1 MTGARKGHPG
11 RIDVHHHIL
20 PQQYVAA
27 LKSAGITGT
36 TGIPFPDWRP
46 SQALKFMDRN
56 GIAASVL
63 SISSPGAT
71 VIDRSSSRDI
81 ARLCNETLAQLV
93 ADYPGRFG
101 ALAVLPLFDM
111 DDALEE
117 LSYALDTLQLDG
129 VALLSNTNGAYLGDP
144 FFDRLFGELDRRSAV
159 VHVHPTDPPAGG
171 PASLEFA
178 NALVESPFDTTRAV
192 ANMVFNGTLD
202 RFPNVRI
209 ILAHGGGTT
218 PYLAWKIAL
227 QEYSQKHKKLRSKA
241 IYDFVVTKRG
251 PKAGTDALARL
262 YYDTALAANPFA
274 LRSLQ
279 ELVDTSHI
287 LFGTDY
293 CWAQAWMTPLFIRAL
308 REYDG
313 FTDEDLLRV
322 ERDSALSLFPRLAS
336 SLE

>member
-1 MTGARKGHPG
+1 MTGAQAGHPG

-27 LKSAGITGT
+27 LKSAGITETIGAA
-36 TGIPFPDWRP
+36 FPDWKP
-46 SQALKFMDRN
+46 SQTLKFMDRN
-56 GIAASVL
+56 GIAAAVL
-63 SISSPGAT
+63 SISTPGAT
-71 VIDRSSSRDI
+71 VIDRATSRDI
-81 ARLCNETLAQLV
+81 ARLCNETLAHLV
-93 ADYPGRFG
+93 GDYPGRFG
-101 ALAVLPLFDM
+101 AFAVLPLFDM

-117 LSYALDTLQLDG
+117 LTYALDALQLDG
-129 VALLSNTNGAYLGDP
+129 VGLLSNTNGAYLGDP
-144 FFDRLFGELDRRSAV
+144 FYDRLFDELNRRSAV
-159 VHVHPTDPPAGG
+159 VHVHPTDPPGGG
-171 PASLEFA
+171 PATLEFQ
-178 NALVESPFDTTRAV
+178 NALVEAPFDTTRAV

-202 RFPNVRI
+202 RFPNIRI

-227 QEYSQKHKKLRSKA
+227 QEYSQKHKKLRSRA

-251 PKAGTDALARL
+251 PKAGTDVLARL
-262 YYDTALAANPFA
+262 YYDTALAANPFV

-293 CWAQAWMTPLFIRAL
+293 CWAQPWMTSLFIRAL

-313 FTDEDLLRV
+313 FSEQDLRGV
-322 ERDSALSLFPRLAS
+322 ERDSALSLFPRLAPQP
-336 SLE
+336 E